1 MLSGISETEK
11 DKYAVILLLWGFPG
25 GLDGEE
31 STCST
36 ADLGS
41 IPGLGRSPEEG
52 NGNPFHCSSLG
63 KPMDRGA
70 GRLQSIL
77 CPVKELDMTEQL
89 TLSLNG

>member
-11 DKYAVILLLWGFPG
+11 DKYSVILLLWGFPG

-70 GRLQSIL
+70 GRLQSMGYS
-77 CPVKELDMTEQL
+77 PFFVQSKNWT
-89 TLSLNG
+89 